1 MVQTTTPQSMLRM
14 LPGHISTPEGPGR
27 ETESIMVPFTP
38 QQVTLTVAG
47 DTPAVAGDY
56 VIPFVTPANGT
67 LNVTVTATGAQTHT
81 QFATAIAAA
90 INAKLGV
97 SSLWSATSAVGVVTL
112 VNRSSD
118 LSFAVPVTADITI
131 PGATTITAAQS
142 VAAAAP
148 GLRIGVWYV
157 YGAAPPAFVGAISGT
172 PRAPRN
178 ATLPT
183 SSTTAA
189 LLRGVVARTVN
200 QTQLAATALLNAT
213 TPDAYDSGQVAFGAL
228 RGVVDVVVD
237 PASPSFTE
245 ASAVYVVI
253 AAGTYSV
260 IGSVATAAD
269 GGNTIR
275 LDNTTPVRA
284 RVAPG
289 STQEET
295 HAMGGESVRL
305 VRLQVNQTN

>member
-1 MVQTTTPQSMLRM
+1 MVQTTTRQSMYRM

-27 ETESIMVPFTP
+27 ETESIMVPFTA

-47 DTPAVAGDY
+47 TSPAVAGNY
-56 VIPFVTPANGT
+56 VIPFVTPNNGT
-67 LNVTVTATGAQTHT
+67 LSVTVTATGAETHT
-81 QFATAIAAA
+81 QLATAIAAA

-97 SSLWSATSAVGVVTL
+97 SSLWTATSAIGVVTL
-112 VNRSSD
+112 VNRSADIS
-118 LSFAVPVTADITI
+118 LAVPVTADITI
-131 PGATTITAAQS
+131 PGGTTITAAQS

-157 YGAAPPAFVGAISGT
+157 YGAVPPAVVGAISGT
-172 PRAPRN
+172 PRAPR
-178 ATLPT
+178 AGALP
-183 SSTTAA
+183 SGSTTAA
-189 LLRGVVARTVN
+189 LLRGVVARTPN
-200 QTQLAATALLNAT
+200 QHHLAETQAANITS
-213 TPDAYDSGQVAFGAL
+213 PDAYRAGQVAYGCL

-237 PASPSFTE
+237 PASPTFTE
-245 ASAVYVVI
+245 ESQVHVVI

-284 RVAPG
+284 RMAPG
-289 STQEET
+289 STVEET
-295 HAMGGESVRL
+295 HAFGGESVRL

>member
-1 MVQTTTPQSMLRM
+1 MVQTTTRTTLLRM

-27 ETESIMVPFTP
+27 ETESLMVPYTLQAMTFT
-38 QQVTLTVAG
+38 LGG
-47 DTPAVAGDY
+47 DTPVVAGDY
-56 VIPFVTPANGT
+56 VIPFATPVNGT
-67 LNVTVTATGAQTHT
+67 IAVTVTATGAQTHT
-81 QFATAIAAA
+81 EFATALAAA

-97 SSLWSATSAVGVVTL
+97 GSLIYATSALGVVTTTTR
-112 VNRSSD
+112 NPN
-118 LSFAVPVTADITI
+118 LSLTVPTPTV
-131 PGATTITAAQS
+131 PGATTLTAAQS

-157 YGAAPPAFVGAISGT
+157 YGAAPPPIVGAISGT
-172 PRAPRN
+172 PLAPRS
-178 ATLPT
+178 AALPT

-189 LLRGVVARTVN
+189 LLRGVVARTAN
-200 QTQLAATALLNAT
+200 QTQLSNTATLNAN
-213 TPDAYDSGQVAFGAL
+213 TPDAYLAGQVAYGGL
-228 RGVVDVVVD
+228 RCTVDVVVD

-269 GGNTIR
+269 GGNTIH
-275 LDNTTPVRA
+275 LNNTTPVRA

-295 HAMGGESVRL
+295 HSFGGETVRL

>member
-1 MVQTTTPQSMLRM
+1 MVQTTTLTSMPRM

-27 ETESIMVPFTP
+27 ETESILVPYTP
-38 QQVTLTVAG
+38 QALTFTLGG

-56 VIPFVTPANGT
+56 TITFVTPVNGSIV
-67 LNVTVTATGAQTHT
+67 VTVTATGAQTHT

-97 SSLWSATSAVGVVTL
+97 GSLFYATSSLGVVTATARTA
-112 VNRSSD
+112 N
-118 LSFAVPVTADITI
+118 LSIAVPVVAV
-131 PGATTITAAQS
+131 PGATTLTPAQS

-157 YGAAPPAFVGAISGT
+157 YGAAPPPVVGAISGT
-172 PRAPRN
+172 PRAPRSG
-178 ATLPT
+178 ALPT
-183 SSTTAA
+183 AAATAA
-189 LLRGVVARTVN
+189 TLRGVVGRTAN
-200 QTQLAATALLNAT
+200 QTQLSNTATLNAN
-213 TPDAYDSGQVAFGAL
+213 TPDAYLAGQVAFGAL
-228 RGVVDVVVD
+228 RGTVDVVVD
-237 PASPSFTE
+237 PASGTFTE
-245 ASAVYVVI
+245 ASQVHVVI
-253 AAGTYSV
+253 AAGAYSV
-260 IGSVATAAD
+260 IGSVAATAD
-269 GGNTIR
+269 GANTIR

-295 HAMGGESVRL
+295 HAFGGESVRL